1 MNRRDQ
7 LRQKFSTLT
16 AAQDHL
22 AERFLAEMEFVEDLI
37 AFESD
42 ASKQGRRAAA
52 GFSAKKWNEL
62 AEQAWQLVEKA
73 VAGGSAR
80 SLSKAVTEA
89 EALLE
94 PIARVAKTFT
104 VHCVG
109 HAHIDMNWMWSW
121 PETVNTTNDT
131 FLTMLKLMDEYP
143 DFCFTQSQASVYE
156 IVEKH
161 NPPMLDA
168 IRARVKE
175 GRWEVVASHWVEGE
189 KNIVSG
195 ESLARHLLYTRKYMK
210 ELFGLEA
217 ADIPIE
223 WTPDTFGHA
232 ITIPACE
239 TRGGVRRVYMCRGG
253 QGWAKPPVFWYQS
266 PDGSKVLVN
275 YETTWYNDRIGPH
288 NTKPMFN
295 FCVKTGLRDW
305 MNVYG
310 VGDLGGGPTRRDIER
325 CHDLNTWPVYP
336 NFKLATSASF
346 FDILEQHGEQWPVID
361 RELNFEF
368 PGCYTTQTNIKR
380 NNRLGEI
387 YGVEAEWAGV
397 LGLLA
402 GGLAYPEAGL
412 EQVWRTVCF
421 NHFHDILPG
430 SGVHAT
436 QTYNDGQFQDVA
448 AATSMIKMNALR
460 AVAVRVDTFCGLADG
475 LPTVQPEQV
484 SVAMGAGPGHRT
496 VVGGISAAGHVVDG
510 PRPYVVFNPTGQKR
524 TEVVTAT
531 VWDPQTG
538 LYGDDLNAKN
548 YVIRTADGREIPA
561 QKLNQGDWYWSN
573 KFIDLAFPIEV
584 GSLGYAACVAVDA
597 GTKFSQPWGAFGYEQ
612 FVKAV
617 EGGVKMLT
625 QTAVGGCLGQGTP
638 VGGYGMENEHLIV
651 ELDPMSG
658 GIVRLVDK
666 STGKDLANPADPM
679 GVLEL
684 AYERHGGMTAWIIYD
699 TYEKSSPEIP
709 TLHRRHSGPWV
720 CSIEAKTKIANSD
733 VTITYTLKAGQ
744 PWVEVA
750 VQTRWVEIGSP
761 AVGIPKLS
769 MKFPMALTGAKG
781 TYEIPFGAIE
791 RPQCGGEEV
800 PALRWADVNGRQVD
814 GSGKSSGPAGCVLLN
829 DSKHGHSLTGST
841 LRLTLIRSSYDPDPI
856 PEVGDHSIRMALSPH
871 GSALTIAQRTRLA
884 EAFNQPLQV
893 ITTDVH
899 QGDLPAKLSAM
910 ECSADN
916 VMISAVKKAQGVAD
930 AFIVRLYETD
940 GKPAAAKVT
949 LAGEL
954 FGTVA
959 EAAEVDFLERITDT
973 NTAKVSKEGFTVKLT
988 PHAIT
993 SVRVVLKK

>member
-7 LRQKFSTLT
+7 LKQNLSAMT
-16 AAQDHL
+16 AARDHV

-42 ASKQGRRAAA
+42 APKQNRRPAA

-80 SLSKAVTEA
+80 SIEKAVTEA
-89 EALLE
+89 ETLLE
-94 PIARVAKTFT
+94 PIARLAKTFT

-156 IVEKH
+156 IVERH

-217 ADIPIE
+217 ADIPVE

-232 ITIPACE
+232 ITVPACE
-239 TRGGVRRVYMCRGG
+239 ARGGVRRIYMCRGG

-266 PDGSKVLVN
+266 PDGSRVLVN

-288 NTKPMFN
+288 NAKAMLQ
-295 FCVKTGLRDW
+295 FCTKTGLRDW

-310 VGDLGGGPTRRDIER
+310 VGDHGGGPTRRDIER
-325 CHDLNTWPVYP
+325 CHDMNTWPVYP
-336 NFKLATSASF
+336 NFKLATSGPF
-346 FDILEQHGEQWPVID
+346 FDLLEQHGDKWPVID

-368 PGCYTTQTNIKR
+368 PGCYTTQTVIKR
-380 NNRLGEI
+380 NNRFGET

-397 LGLLA
+397 LGMIA
-402 GGLAYPEAGL
+402 GGVAYPEAPL

-436 QTYNDGQFQDVA
+436 QTYNDGQFQEI
-448 AATSMIKMNALR
+448 AATTSLIKMNALR
-460 AVAVRVDTFCGLADG
+460 AVAARVDTFCGVAAT
-475 LPTVQPEQV
+475 LPPVQPEQV

-496 VVGGISAAGHVVDG
+496 MVGGISAAGHVADG
-510 PRPYVVFNPTGQKR
+510 PRPYVVFNPTAHKR

-548 YVIRTADGREIPA
+548 YIIRTADGREIPA

-597 GTKFSQPWGAFGYEQ
+597 GTKFTQPWGAWGYER
-612 FVKAV
+612 FAADKPV

-625 QTAVGGCLGQGTP
+625 QTTGGGALGQPLP
-638 VGGYGMENEHLIV
+638 VGGYGMENEHLLV
-651 ELDPMSG
+651 ELDAMTG
-658 GIVRLVDK
+658 GICRLVDK
-666 STGKDLANPADPM
+666 ASGKDLANPADPM
-679 GVLEL
+679 GVLEF
-684 AYERHGGMTAWIIYD
+684 AHERHGGMTAWIIYD
-699 TYEKSSPEIP
+699 AYKKSSPDIP
-709 TLHRRHSGPWV
+709 TLTRKHAGPWV
-720 CSIEAKTKIANSD
+720 CSIEAKTKVASSE
-733 VTITYTLKAGQ
+733 VAVTYTLKAGQ
-744 PWVEVA
+744 PWVEIA

-761 AVGIPKLS
+761 AVGTPKLS
-769 MKFPMALTGAKG
+769 MKFPLALTGAKA
-781 TYEIPFGAIE
+781 TYEIPFGAIQ
-791 RPQCGGEEV
+791 RDQHAGEEV
-800 PALRWADVNGRQVD
+800 PALRWADVNGKQP
-814 GSGKSSGPAGCVLLN
+814 GGAAGCALLN
-829 DSKHGHSLTGST
+829 DSKHGHSLTGDT
-841 LRLTLIRSSYDPDPI
+841 LRLTLIRSAYDPDPI
-856 PEVGDHSIRMALSPH
+856 PEVGDHSIHMALAPHGAGLSTADRTRMA
-871 GSALTIAQRTRLA
+871 A
-884 EAFNQPLQV
+884 AFTQPLQV
-893 ITTDVH
+893 IITDVH
-899 QGDLPAKLSAM
+899 KGTLPAKLTAL

-916 VMISAVKKAQGVAD
+916 VLVSSVKKAQGAD
-930 AFIVRLYETD
+930 AIIVRLYETE
-940 GKPAAAKVT
+940 GKPASAK
-949 LAGEL
+949 LSLSPEL
-954 FGTVA
+954 FGAVV
-959 EAAEVDFLERITDT
+959 EAAEVDFLERPTDT
-973 NTAKVSKEGFTVKLT
+973 NTAKATKEGFTVKLS
-988 PHAIT
+988 PHAIV
-993 SVRVVLKK
+993 SVKVVLKK